1 MRKGHHISY
10 NFPEH
15 VYIAFLI
22 LDWKDMV
29 MQRTLT
35 LVEQEEELH

>member
-1 MRKGHHISY
+1 MQKGHHISY

-22 LDWKDMV
+22 LDWKDEV
-29 MQRTLT
+29 MQRTLI
-35 LVEQEEELH
+35 EQEEELQ